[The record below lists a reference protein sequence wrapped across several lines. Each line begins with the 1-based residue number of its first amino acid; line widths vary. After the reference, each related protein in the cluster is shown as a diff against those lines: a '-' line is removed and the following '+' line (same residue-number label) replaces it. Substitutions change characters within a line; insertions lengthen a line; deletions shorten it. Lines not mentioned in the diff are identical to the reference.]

1 MLKNIIVMQEDK
13 EKKLQELMKK
23 DETSARRTTIIL
35 EKEERAFIDSLIK
48 EGKEPGIKPLIS
60 KMLDVYRSMMIY
72 DWRFPGEYYCGI
84 SRVAFVNAELVSIL
98 INNVPTEKWRSI
110 GKKMGEATRV
120 SIETAIGIQ
129 TTNRE
134 KWPEVFKRLR
144 VQGFGDFYL
153 KAKSA
158 AIDPVEKKPLAHFNP
173 GASVLS
179 IATIGCNFRCQFCDN
194 WMISQEKKVNG
205 KHFPPEEVIKAAGD
219 NGCEGV
225 SYTYTE
231 PTIFFEYAYDT
242 AKLARQVGFFNTF
255 VTNGYMTP
263 EAVKTIAPYLDAVT
277 VDFKGGGDPEFYK
290 TFSSVPS
297 VAPIFEALKEMRRNE
312 IHIEITN
319 LIVPK

>member
-98 INNVPTEKWRSI
+98 INNVPTEKWRGI
-110 GKKMGEATRV
+110 GKKMGEATKV

-129 TTNRE
+129 TTKRE
-134 KWPEVFKRLR
+134 KWPDVFKRLR

-153 KAKSA
+153 KDRYLLIKT
-158 AIDPVEKKPLAHFNP
+158 PF
-173 GASVLS
+173 
-179 IATIGCNFRCQFCDN
+179 
-194 WMISQEKKVNG
+194 ISE
-205 KHFPPEEVIKAAGD
+205 PEIWAGFL
-219 NGCEGV
+219 EGLL
-225 SYTYTE
+225 E
-231 PTIFFEYAYDT
+231 IELD
-242 AKLARQVGFFNTF
+242 
-255 VTNGYMTP
+255 
-263 EAVKTIAPYLDAVT
+263 VKTASPPL
-277 VDFKGGGDPEFYK
+277 
-290 TFSSVPS
+290 
-297 VAPIFEALKEMRRNE
+297 IFEIKE
-312 IHIEITN
+312 N
-319 LIVPK
+319 LHSEASE